1 MVVARVSSREPDD
14 SDRSQPAGEPGGSRS
29 KRDAIL
35 DVAAHSFAKQGFH
48 GVSMRDIAKV
58 NNSSVATLYNHFTSK
73 DALFLA
79 TCQRFFD
86 LFLPHLEA
94 IVDGPSDG
102 LTRLLAMVERT
113 FADGCFYRYEFLALS
128 HDRRHVGTTPE
139 LLPLVSARNRCVDLW
154 NQVLK
159 EGMGD
164 GSIRRGLDNG
174 SIIWIIFSSVT
185 GILDDNLFDEFAGSV
200 LPDPLK
206 ALISLLDHGLTA
218 H

>member
-1 MVVARVSSREPDD
+1 MLDAGVSSRGPDD
-14 SDRSQPAGEPGGSRS
+14 SDGAHRSSESGGSRS
-29 KRDAIL
+29 KRDALL
-35 DVAAHSFAKQGFH
+35 DVAAHSFAEQGFH

-86 LFLPHLEA
+86 LFLPHLEELVKA
-94 IVDGPSDG
+94 PDDG
-102 LTRLLAMVERT
+102 LTRLLAMVELT
-113 FADGCFYRYEFLALS
+113 FADGCVYRYEFLALC
-128 HDRRHVGTTPE
+128 HDLRHLGTTAE

-159 EGMGD
+159 EGMRD
-164 GSIRRGLDNG
+164 GSIRGGLDTG
-174 SIIWIIFSSVT
+174 SIVWIIFSSVT
-185 GILDDNLFDEFAGSV
+185 GILDNLFDEFAGSV

-206 ALISLLDHGLTA
+206 ALISLLRHGLGV

>member
-1 MVVARVSSREPDD
+1 MVVAGVSSREPGD
-14 SDRSQPAGEPGGSRS
+14 SDGSTPAGESRGSRS

-35 DVAAHSFAKQGFH
+35 DVAAKSFAKQGFH

-73 DALFLA
+73 DTLFLA

-94 IVDGPSDG
+94 IVDGPGDG
-102 LTRLLAMVERT
+102 LTRLLAMVDRT
-113 FADGCFYRYEFLALS
+113 FADGCVYRYEFLALS
-128 HDRRHVGTTPE
+128 HDRRHWGTAPE
-139 LLPLVSARNRCVDLW
+139 LLPLVSVHDRCIELW
-154 NQVLK
+154 RLVLE
-159 EGMGD
+159 EGMRD
-164 GSIRRGLDNG
+164 GSIRRGLDTD
-174 SIIWIIFSSVT
+174 SIVWIIFSSVT
-185 GILDDNLFDEFAGSV
+185 GILEDNLFDEFAGSV

-206 ALISLLDHGLTA
+206 ALISLLHHGLTA